1 MSKGKIG
8 IVYNEPS
15 PGALADELDILD
27 QVELSEKSIRSLGYE
42 TCRIP
47 VGFNLNQFIELLDK
61 EKPEAVM
68 NLTESIANHGELL
81 YFAPAVLNYL
91 RIPYTGVRTES
102 MFLTTSKT
110 LAKSW
115 MKSNGLPTAPWFEL
129 TEIQLLDPSR
139 TYLVK
144 PKLEDGSLGFDED
157 HVFRGREINRVPG
170 YESMSPRH
178 SFIEEYIEGREF
190 NISVLCSEN
199 GPEVLPLAE
208 IVFQNFPLDKPKI
221 IGYRA
226 KWVDESF
233 ECKNTVRRFVNE
245 KDEEALSS
253 ELRSLALRCWDVF
266 KLNGYVR
273 IDFRMD
279 SEGRLY
285 ILEINANPCISPGA
299 GFYAACE
306 KAGYSFGQVTG
317 RILEDAL
324 RL

>member
-8 IVYNEPS
+8 IIYNEPS
-15 PGALADELDILD
+15 PGALPDELDILD
-27 QVELSEKSIRSLGYE
+27 QVNLSEESIRSLGYE

-47 VGFNLNQFIELLDK
+47 IDFDLNKFIGLLGK
-61 EKPEAVM
+61 EKPGIVM

-91 RIPYTGVRTES
+91 KIPYTGVRTES

-129 TEIQLLDPSR
+129 NEIQQLDPGR

-157 HVFRGREINRVPG
+157 HVFRGKEISRVPG

-190 NISVLCSEN
+190 NISVLCSGK

-208 IVFQNFPLDKPKI
+208 ILFRDFPKDKPRI

-233 ECKNTVRRFVNE
+233 ESKNTIRCFV
-245 KDEEALSS
+245 DEQEESALSS

-279 SEGRLY
+279 SRGRLY

-306 KAGYSFGQVTG
+306 KAGYSFAEVTQ

-324 RL
+324 KH

>member
-1 MSKGKIG
+1 MRKGKIG

-27 QVELSEKSIRSLGYE
+27 QVELSEKSIRSLGFE

-47 VGFNLNQFIELLDK
+47 IGFNLNLFIELLHK

-91 RIPYTGVRTES
+91 KIPYTGVRTES

-129 TEIQLLDPSR
+129 SEIHLLDPVR

-157 HVFRGREINRVPG
+157 HVFRGREISSVPG
-170 YESMSPRH
+170 YESMSHRH
-178 SFIEEYIEGREF
+178 FFIEEYIEGREF

-208 IVFQNFPLDKPKI
+208 IVFRDFPQDKPKI
-221 IGYRA
+221 IGYKA

-233 ECKNTVRRFVNE
+233 ESKNTIRRFVNE
-245 KDEEALSS
+245 SEEAALAS
-253 ELRSLALRCWDVF
+253 ELRLLSLRCWEVF

-279 SEGRLY
+279 SEGNLN

-306 KAGYSFGQVTG
+306 KAGYSFAEVTG
-317 RILEDAL
+317 RILEESL
-324 RL
+324 RP